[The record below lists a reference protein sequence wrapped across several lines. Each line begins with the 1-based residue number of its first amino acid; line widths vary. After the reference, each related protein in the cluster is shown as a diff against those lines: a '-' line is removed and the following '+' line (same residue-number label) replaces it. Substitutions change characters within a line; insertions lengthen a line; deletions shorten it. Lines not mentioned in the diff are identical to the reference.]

1 MVLESWREVD
11 AVVLADVTDGLRREL
26 LRLGRDAHRIEDV
39 TTGGEIAP
47 EGAGTDVSQ
56 TRQRRFT
63 DKTVLVVIV
72 NHCGRMLIAWRENS
86 RGLEAQ
92 FPSNCGTIRLRDK
105 KKSDIKIEF
114 SKIPCNLLIHN

>member
-11 AVVLADVTDGLRREL
+11 AVVLTDVADGLRREL

-39 TTGGEIAP
+39 TTGGEVAP

-56 TRQRRFT
+56 TRQRRFA

-92 FPSNCGTIRLRDK
+92 FPSNSGTIRLRDK
-105 KKSDIKIEF
+105 KS
-114 SKIPCNLLIHN
+114 PT